1 MKRWL
6 TLVCSAA
13 LLLALLPMGAFSVPV
28 AAQEESVIV
37 NVKDFGAVGDGQTDD
52 RTAIM
57 EAFYFAL
64 TEYMVDAVPVTVYF
78 PEGQY
83 GLLNG
88 GMYIYLPRGYGNLTV
103 KGDGADKSTIVY
115 LDEWNSSGSWVALRI
130 QPKITPESE
139 EQYLHDITIQDLGV
153 YDTDPDKHAWHVDK
167 GDPSSEET
175 HGVNIQYCVR
185 ATIKNCKAVDV
196 GDECFDM
203 SHCIDS
209 LITENEVVKNRI
221 TGNGGGSLSV
231 GDGSRNVTITDN
243 VVMFDTD
250 SDSASHYGIAVE
262 ALAEHVHDIYIT
274 HNTVR
279 NINGWGV
286 SIGAPNGT
294 TADILVQENTL
305 TDCHEGGIRLMGLGR
320 SDGTQL
326 LDNYISKVRIGILVD
341 GSNKM
346 DTLIDGCVIENVSN
360 YAINVKSPSHYD
372 TVVRNTVLRN
382 NRWRA
387 IYNAGTNTLVDRV
400 LVDGSGTAGNVSD
413 SAVIQYTNGGDCT
426 ISNSVFLNCQNKRG
440 IQGVARVINTY
451 IQQPEISGYTSIV
464 GSALIQ
470 NCWVNRIVTIK
481 SGFTVD
487 NLTLY
492 TREDPGTHAIIMTNL
507 TDCIVKDCRITIPS
521 RYAISEAGTADNNT
535 ITNNVVVGGSGI
547 KTVGAN
553 TVVSGNI
560 RATESAT
567 EQFRYRVVDGE
578 ATLAAWLD
586 TDTVQAVLPSEVEGY
601 PVTAID
607 PWAFALN
614 ENLTSIL
621 IPESISAI
629 GANAFFGCDGLTEV
643 HYPGTVAQWD
653 AIDIGVN
660 NDALTDGGWHCP
672 SDRYDGE
679 VAHSVMDTAGGNGLA
694 FRFTL
699 YADGVAVDENK
710 QVVLTGATVNYL
722 GVDCKLVSFGAV
734 VTNHAAV
741 GQGNLTLAAVNGSD
755 VRNVPA
761 VYLQETAADSCAF
774 AIRVVD
780 IPDEMKRI
788 AVYARPYYVI
798 EVGSEQVTVYGDMDV
813 ASCVEYM

>member
-1 MKRWL
+1 
-6 TLVCSAA
+6 
-13 LLLALLPMGAFSVPV
+13 
-28 AAQEESVIV
+28 
-37 NVKDFGAVGDGQTDD
+37 
-52 RTAIM
+52 
-57 EAFYFAL
+57 
-64 TEYMVDAVPVTVYF
+64 
-78 PEGQY
+78 
-83 GLLNG
+83 
-88 GMYIYLPRGYGNLTV
+88 
-103 KGDGADKSTIVY
+103 
-115 LDEWNSSGSWVALRI
+115 
-130 QPKITPESE
+130 
-139 EQYLHDITIQDLGV
+139 
-153 YDTDPDKHAWHVDK
+153 
-167 GDPSSEET
+167 
-175 HGVNIQYCVR
+175 
-185 ATIKNCKAVDV
+185 
-196 GDECFDM
+196 
-203 SHCIDS
+203 
-209 LITENEVVKNRI
+209 
-221 TGNGGGSLSV
+221 V
-231 GDGSRNVTITDN
+231 GDGSKNVIISNNLVIFNADGSSVSHVGVAVEAFAELVQDVYITDN
-243 VVMFDTD
+243 IVQ
-250 SDSASHYGIAVE
+250 
-262 ALAEHVHDIYIT
+262 
-274 HNTVR
+274 
-279 NINGWGV
+279 NINGWGI
-286 SIGAPNGT
+286 SLGATSGMIDNVL
-294 TADILVQENTL
+294 IQNNTL
-305 TDCHEGGIRLMGLGR
+305 TDCRAGGVSFGGTGL
-320 SDGTQL
+320 TTNVKIQ
-326 LDNYISKVRIGILVD
+326 DNYISNGGYGISVD
-341 GSNKM
+341 GTNKVG
-346 DTLIDGCVIENVSN
+346 TLVERCTIENPTSYGVS
-360 YAINVKSPSHYD
+360 IHSPRSSD
-372 TVVRNTVLRN
+372 TVVQNIVIRNAA
-382 NRWRA
+382 WRA

-440 IQGVARVINTY
+440 IQGIARVINTY

-601 PVTAID
+601 PVTAIA

-741 GQGNLTLAAVNGSD
+741 GQGDLTLAAVNGSD

-774 AIRVVD
+774 AVRVVD

-788 AVYARPYYVI
+788 AVYARPYYII
-798 EVGSEQVTVYGDMDV
+798 EVGSEQVTVYGNADM